1 MKSLKVFLF
10 LVCLGS
16 GVLLLGQQDNDF
28 RNCTAILLNNKLVV
42 NEYSPEGKCTLLA
55 DATGTFTVQP
65 VSLYDDG
72 KVDPQ
77 GKRRFK
83 IVIRDGNSKTLY
95 SFSDKIYEEIEANKV
110 LSSCK
115 KGDSVVFI
123 TLDRDLALPHN
134 EILVQ

>member
-1 MKSLKVFLF
+1 
-10 LVCLGS
+10 
-16 GVLLLGQQDNDF
+16 
-28 RNCTAILLNNKLVV
+28 VV
-42 NEYSPEGKCTLLA
+42 NEYTPEGKCAMLA

-65 VSLYDDG
+65 VSLHDDG
-72 KVDPQ
+72 KVEPQ

-95 SFSDKIYEEIEANKV
+95 SFSDKIYEEIEASKV

-134 EILVQ
+134 EVLVQ